1 MNRKGVLACAAGAVI
16 VGAAAGALFALRDRT
31 PILTAETLERAMAL
45 WERQAPSDYDIT
57 VLKEVDAQPPEVLRT
72 EVRGG
77 KPVHLRVDRNEVPVS
92 GSYAVSGLFDTAER
106 ELEMAAS
113 REKLPGQPGHAVLKA
128 LFHQGLGA
136 PLVLKR
142 IAPNRQSYVIRVER
156 IEVPG
161 REVIWQ
167 RS

>member
-1 MNRKGVLACAAGAVI
+1 
-16 VGAAAGALFALRDRT
+16 
-31 PILTAETLERAMAL
+31 MAL
-45 WERQAPSDYDIT
+45 WERRAIADYDIT
-57 VLKEVDAQPPEVLRT
+57 VLKELDARPPEILRT

-77 KPVHLRVDRNEVPVS
+77 KPVRLLVDGNEVPVRD
-92 GSYAVSGLFDTAER
+92 SYAIPGLFDAAGR

-113 REKLPGQPGHAVLKA
+113 REKLPGQPEHAILKA
-128 LFHQGLGA
+128 AFHEGLGA

-142 IAPNRQSYVIRVER
+142 IAPNRQSYVLTVER
-156 IEVPG
+156 IQVPG